1 MEPKRCWGKSP
12 VMIDYHDRHW
22 ATPLHDDDALF
33 EFLVLSGTQA
43 GLNWEMVWRKRDAYR
58 AAFAGFDPE
67 RVARFTARDLKRLLA
82 DAGIVRNRQ
91 KLEAAIQNASRLLE
105 VRVEHGSFDA
115 YLWSFVK
122 GTPVVNRRRSIRD
135 LPPRTPLSDRISAD
149 MKKRGFKFAGT
160 TIVYAYI
167 QSVGLVNDH
176 LVTCFR
182 HPGPRPADR

>member
-1 MEPKRCWGKSP
+1 MDPKRCWGASP
-12 VMIDYHDRHW
+12 IMAEYHDREW
-22 ATPLHDDDALF
+22 GTPVRDDRTLF

-43 GLNWEMVWRKRDAYR
+43 GLSWEMVFRKRDAYR
-58 AAFAGFDPE
+58 AAFQAFDPE
-67 RVARFTARDLKRLLA
+67 RVAAYTARDVTRLLS

-91 KLEAAIQNASRLLE
+91 KIEAAVHNAR
-105 VRVEHGSFDA
+105 RVVDVAGEHGSFA
-115 YLWSFVK
+115 QYLWSFV
-122 GTPVVNRRRSIRD
+122 GGSPIVNRRRSIRQ

-182 HPGPRPADR
+182 HPGAGA